1 MNWDK
6 NGVCWIIVLES
17 AEEELE
23 KAFQSIHSAHI
34 EALLL
39 LFWYNMAATEPIVET
54 TFLNNWNTGENVLHE
69 TWNKI
74 QANL

>member
-6 NGVCWIIVLES
+6 NGVCWIIVFES

-39 LFWYNMAATEPIVET
+39 LF
-54 TFLNNWNTGENVLHE
+54 
-69 TWNKI
+69 
-74 QANL
+74 